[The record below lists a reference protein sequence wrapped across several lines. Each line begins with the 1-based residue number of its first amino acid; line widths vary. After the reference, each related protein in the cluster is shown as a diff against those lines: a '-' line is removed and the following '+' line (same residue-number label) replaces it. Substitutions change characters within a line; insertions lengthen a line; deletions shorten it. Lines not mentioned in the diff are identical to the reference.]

1 VCFRSCRYVFCKVLM
16 GHASYSTTEIN
27 AKSAPDQAAEL
38 GFAERAFMPAESRLY
53 HA

>member
-1 VCFRSCRYVFCKVLM
+1 VLQVVPLRVLQGLM

-27 AKSAPDQAAEL
+27 AKSAPDQPAEL
-38 GFAERAFMPAESRLY
+38 GFAERAFMPPESRLD